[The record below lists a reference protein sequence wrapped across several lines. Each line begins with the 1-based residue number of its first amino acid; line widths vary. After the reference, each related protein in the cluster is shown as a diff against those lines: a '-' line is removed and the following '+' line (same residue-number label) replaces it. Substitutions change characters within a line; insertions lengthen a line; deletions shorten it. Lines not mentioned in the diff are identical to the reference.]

1 MTSCSNV
8 ITIPQYRG
16 TCWFNSILMS
26 IFYSQHSRKLLYHHF
41 EGKKDKFSRIMN
53 NIIKHVYIKKEKTI
67 EYFKFMKPENILKY
81 IINADKTGLFQEL
94 FQEFKR
100 RKSYTT
106 NNIYTFLPFFL
117 KQLGKNVLDII
128 IYNDNCYANYY
139 SMLPIVIQTLSYERI
154 LDKWN
159 GISDEEPDYIIVHK
173 LIDKNTNLYT
183 KLFLDDLR
191 KNSKLESTLNLKT
204 YGIDIIGLI
213 DLDDVI
219 FYNGNR
225 YILDSVLLFN
235 YNASEINQ
243 GHAIT
248 GITCN
253 NTHYVY
259 NGWMRT
265 TIDASMPT
273 NFDNNILPCELMQF
287 NWNVKDDKQF
297 CLNSKLCKIDE
308 SDKKK
313 MCFSFNNNNYSILI
327 YVKDTSSKSQNTS
340 ISSSSLT
347 LPSLKSSDFS
357 EVDSGL
363 IDDDYKKARKQ
374 RKINQEEYKRLYVTK
389 INLEL
394 IKYNSNYYITIDEYL
409 DKENLLSI
417 KNPNQ
422 IIIDN
427 LETDTLG
434 LGDIK
439 QLEYVLNIN
448 NYSADIQL
456 RENKP
461 NLIYN
466 GSDYVLFSSTNGMN
480 IYKLS
485 EKNKKKYFK
494 TPIKLKP
501 VCKFFSDTEKELSN
515 FKKKSYNE
523 TYLQELENFL
533 DFTKD
538 EIEVKTEST
547 CVVSGGGYNN
557 NTYVDCILAVFFSK
571 KNLTIEELFF
581 KKKKPLKNENAIIIR
596 NEFKSYYETKKY
608 DKSKLMKA
616 IQNYYNDYINSPKIQ
631 WSRGKYYFTDL
642 IILLQKIFNFN
653 KTKIK
658 IVLSYNE
665 KFKIIEKQETTIK
678 TITITKNPDIKPKIK
693 AIITRIKDKY
703 KYFDNINDYLKE
715 KSKIVSCVYY

>member
-154 LDKWN
+154 LDKWS
-159 GISDEEPDYIIVHK
+159 GISHEEPDYIIVHK

-191 KNSKLESTLNLKT
+191 KNSNLESKLNLKT

-219 FYNGNR
+219 DYNGNR

-243 GHAIT
+243 GHAIA

-287 NWNVKDDKQF
+287 NWNVKDDEQF
-297 CLNSKLCKIDE
+297 CLNLKQCKIDE

-389 INLEL
+389 INLQL
-394 IKYNSNYYITIDEYL
+394 IKFNSNYYITIDEYL

-456 RENKP
+456 REDKEK
-461 NLIYN
+461 LIYN
-466 GSDYVLFSSTNGMN
+466 GSDYVLFSSTNEMN

-485 EKNKKKYFK
+485 EKNKKIYFK

-515 FKKKSYNE
+515 FKEKSDNIA
-523 TYLQELENFL
+523 YLQELETFL
-533 DFTKD
+533 DITKD
-538 EIEVKTEST
+538 EIEVKTERT
-547 CVVSGGGYNN
+547 CVVSGGGYN

-653 KTKIK
+653 KTKIR